1 MSFEH
6 EKARIHGEV
15 IGAEAAIH
23 SPVNAVD
30 QFVVDKYCEKQ
41 KLQVRDHDTK
51 EPKIVAMRSHASDT
65 SEILQIIFYICTL
78 VGAEVRGSG
87 VIENVSSK
95 YIMSE

>member
-30 QFVVDKYCEKQ
+30 QLVVDKYCEVQ
-41 KLQVRDHDTK
+41 KLPVRDHGTK
-51 EPKIVAMRSHASDT
+51 EPKIVAMRRSTQAT
-65 SEILQIIFYICTL
+65 
-78 VGAEVRGSG
+78 
-87 VIENVSSK
+87 NPKSSK
-95 YIMSE
+95 PFLIFVHSWELRSEGQAL